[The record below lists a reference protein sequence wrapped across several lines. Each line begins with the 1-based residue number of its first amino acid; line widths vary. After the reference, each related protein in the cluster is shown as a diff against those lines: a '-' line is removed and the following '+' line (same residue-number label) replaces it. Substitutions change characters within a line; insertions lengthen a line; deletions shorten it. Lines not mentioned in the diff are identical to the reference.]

1 MQNCPVTALVEPLS
15 VDVER
20 LERAFQELRVL
31 TRGMTPQPAKQS
43 FDLGKIER
51 AFQDLRQGLSH
62 AKETGGIIN
71 PWSIVGLKRDEV
83 RNAGALAGLWLPEF
97 GGSVSKRFLA
107 ATLEA
112 ALPDIDWSRELEAG
126 YRVETE
132 CSPMGDIS
140 DRVDLVIETTGY
152 VIGIEVKI
160 DAQLGPQ
167 QIERYLASL
176 SRRAALLRRQSRVLL
191 LAPDNIKHPG
201 VPSITWQDVALAA
214 RSASR
219 QHRAPRLFV
228 EQLIA
233 HFGDHVSAF

>member
-1 MQNCPVTALVEPLS
+1 MQNCLVTALLDPGS
-15 VDVER
+15 VDVGR

-51 AFQDLRQGLSH
+51 AFQDLQQGLSH

-71 PWSIVGLKRDEV
+71 PWSIAGLKRDEV

-112 ALPDIDWSRELEAG
+112 ALPGTDWNEELDLG
-126 YRVETE
+126 YRLETE
-132 CSPMGDIS
+132 CSPMGDIA
-140 DRVDLVIETTGY
+140 DRVDLVIETSRY
-152 VIGIEVKI
+152 IIGIEVKI
-160 DAQLGPQ
+160 DAPLGPQ
-167 QIERYLASL
+167 QIERYLVSL
-176 SRRAALLRRQSRVLL
+176 SRRAAMLGRQCRVLL
-191 LAPDNIKHPG
+191 LAPSNRTHPS
-201 VPSITWQDVALAA
+201 VPSITWLDVALAA

-219 QHRAPRLFV
+219 QNRAPCNFV

>member
-1 MQNCPVTALVEPLS
+1 MQNWTVPSLLDPAS
-15 VDVER
+15 VNVER

-51 AFQDLRQGLSH
+51 AFQDLRQGLSR

-71 PWSIVGLKRDEV
+71 PWSIAGLKRDEV

-97 GGSVSKRFLA
+97 GGGVSRRFLA
-107 ATLEA
+107 ATLQG
-112 ALPDIDWSRELEAG
+112 ALPDTDWSQELEAG

-140 DRVDLVIETTGY
+140 DRVDLVIETGSY

-160 DAQLGPQ
+160 DAPLGPLQ
-167 QIERYLASL
+167 LERYSDSL
-176 SRRAALLRRQSRVLL
+176 SRRAALMGRQFRVVL
-191 LAPDNIKHPG
+191 LAPFKSPHPCVASIK
-201 VPSITWQDVALAA
+201 WQDVALAA
-214 RSASR
+214 RSVSR
-219 QHRAPRLFV
+219 SGKRARSLAEEF
-228 EQLIA
+228 IA
-233 HFGDHVSAF
+233 RFGDHISAF